1 MEDANNKKVAPPLGN
16 SPWLVFTHGDS
27 RKKMIQTFC
36 SMSSLPTNNQSF
48 IKSIPQLRGFD
59 ILGSY
64 HGWLILR
71 NIKDHNII
79 SLCNL
84 ITLQSISLP
93 PLPRKKTE
101 ENDNTDINDE
111 VYDDDDDGDGGDDD
125 DNDEDE
131 DVFCALTSPP
141 NSANSLLCLF
151 IKDQVFS
158 CRITTDST
166 ISNWNTQKLKLD
178 GERIESISNNFIMH
192 GIIYSLTQIY
202 NPRTY
207 GIRYY
212 LTAIEVVDEKTNTK
226 INTNIAYSLV
236 IKSLAFTPQD
246 NYGRDIRSMT
256 NLVESYGHVYCV
268 ETYIRNAYDDNFSR
282 VTVFELDFSTKNWVE
297 IKSLNGRAFFIDYNS
312 CTWCWGLSSSSF
324 EGLSIQENCVY
335 KIISVNK
342 RIICCYNI
350 VERSMTLLSLSP
362 YLTTPISSYAW
373 VNAAPISL
381 PVQRLGSIQK
391 QERIIEMKQ
400 LPNQRIEEDSLI
412 KLPDDIIYLISTHTT
427 HLFDYWNLRLS
438 CKKCEEVIP
447 LIPEWGSSHNNR
459 LPLFIFFKDDED
471 GLCKV
476 MDPFRSDSY
485 YTRLRI
491 FPNPSTLYYSNNGW
505 LIMISSF
512 EGISSLKFFNPFTR
526 VIIDFP
532 THFNIFF
539 DLTSIGFSS
548 YPNSPDFLMVAFD
561 PIFKGIGYFR
571 FGDTSWTYYTFPNE
585 NDQFKIGISSP
596 VYLQGCFYILD
607 VKGYLGSF
615 ALIDGEEN
623 WQVYSKPPQ
632 LCFNIFHSYHLVE
645 CEGQL
650 IAVFIKFIGLCVQV
664 FKFNIQKRKWVEI
677 KNIGEYSLFLGKSSF
692 SAKIEEVEKRNR
704 IYISRLKG
712 EKIIFYSLLTK
723 QFHATG
729 TDDESIQDFYNT
741 TEQLD
746 SFWL

>member
-1 MEDANNKKVAPPLGN
+1 MESTNNKKVAPPLGN

-36 SMSSLPTNNQSF
+36 SMSSLPTNNQSL

-111 VYDDDDDGDGGDDD
+111 EYDDDDGDGDD

-131 DVFCALTSPP
+131 NVFCALTSPP

-178 GERIESISNNFIMH
+178 GERIESIRNNFIMH
-192 GIIYSLTQIY
+192 GIIYSLTRIY

-212 LTAIEVVDEKTNTK
+212 LTAIEVVDEKTNT
-226 INTNIAYSLV
+226 NIAYSLV
-236 IKSLAFTPQD
+236 IKSLALKPHHDKYRT
-246 NYGRDIRSMT
+246 NIRFMT

-297 IKSLNGRAFFIDYNS
+297 VKSLNGRAFFIDYNS
-312 CTWCWGLSSSSF
+312 CTWCWGSSGSSF

-350 VERSMTLLSLSP
+350 VERSMTLFSLSP

-391 QERIIEMKQ
+391 QEKIIEMKQ
-400 LPNQRIEEDSLI
+400 LPNQRIEENSLI

-447 LIPEWGSSHNNR
+447 LIPEWRISHNR
-459 LPLFIFFKDDED
+459 IPLFIFFKDDED

-561 PIFKGIGYFR
+561 PLFKGIGYFR

-607 VKGYLGSF
+607 VKGCLGSF

-664 FKFNIQKRKWVEI
+664 FKFNIQKHKWVEI

>member
-1 MEDANNKKVAPPLGN
+1 MEDANNKKVAPPVGN
-16 SPWLVFTHGDS
+16 SPWLVLAHGNS

-36 SMSSLPTNNQSF
+36 STSSLQTNHQSF

-71 NIKDHNII
+71 NIKNRNII

-84 ITLQSISLP
+84 VTLQSISLP
-93 PLPRKKTE
+93 LLPRLPRKESAE
-101 ENDNTDINDE
+101 EEEDDIN
-111 VYDDDDDGDGGDDD
+111 D
-125 DNDEDE
+125 DNDEHE
-131 DVFCALTSPP
+131 KATCALTSPP
-141 NSANSLLCLF
+141 NSVNSLLCLF

-158 CRITTDST
+158 CHITTETS
-166 ISNWNTQKLKLD
+166 ISNWNTQKLELN
-178 GERIESISNNFIMH
+178 GQRIEKIRNNVIMH
-192 GIIYSLTQIY
+192 GIIYSLTFIR
-202 NPRTY
+202 NPRTNE
-207 GIRYY
+207 IKYY
-212 LTAIEVVDEKTNTK
+212 VTAIEVLDEEA
-226 INTNIAYSLV
+226 NTNISYSLA
-236 IKSLAFTPQD
+236 IKSLALIPWVND
-246 NYGRDIRSMT
+246 LIELRYAIY
-256 NLVESYGHVYCV
+256 LVESYDHLYCV
-268 ETYIRNAYDDNFSR
+268 ITYIRNSYDDNISK
-282 VTVFELDFSTKNWVE
+282 VSVFELDFPTKNWVK
-297 IKSLNGRAFFIDYNS
+297 IKSLNGRAFFLSYGD
-312 CTWCWGLSSSSF
+312 CTWCWGSS
-324 EGLSIQENCVY
+324 GIQENCVY
-335 KIISVNK
+335 QIRDNESIMF
-342 RIICCYNI
+342 CYNI
-350 VERSMTLLSLSP
+350 VERSMTVLSLSP
-362 YLTTPISSYAW
+362 NLTTPVSSYAW
-373 VNAAPISL
+373 VNAALLSQPI
-381 PVQRLGSIQK
+381 QRLRSIKK

-400 LPNQRIEEDSLI
+400 LPNQRIEENSLI

-505 LIMISSF
+505 LIMISRFQLGKSL
-512 EGISSLKFFNPFTR
+512 LKFFNPFTR

-532 THFNIFF
+532 THFNCFF

-561 PIFKGIGYFR
+561 PLDNEIAYFR

-585 NDQFKIGISSP
+585 NNRFQIGISSP
-596 VYLQGCFYILD
+596 VHIQGCFYILD
-607 VKGYLGSF
+607 INGYLGSF

-632 LCFNIFHSYHLVE
+632 LCFNTFHSYHLVE

-664 FKFNIQKRKWVEI
+664 FKFNIQKHKWVEI
-677 KNIGEYSLFLGKSSF
+677 KNLGEYSLFLGKSSF

-723 QFHATG
+723 KFHATG